1 MNRYLGSV
9 LETQEPAHLVYPE
22 VFAYPRT
29 FSTGSGFRTSHLA
42 AVALSLLAL
51 SAPTGT
57 ASIYNIAR
65 STQRFDQMPFCG
77 IALNGGEIPDRNVRS
92 RIRAIRVALGIS
104 ISDLSSIF
112 GVSRQAIYKWLAGG
126 GLSSLNQDRFED
138 LFLAAGILAPMS
150 GSEGWSFSRRRDREG
165 LTLMEAL
172 RNGKT
177 AKLWAQDI
185 AFLLEDEQKQRDYV
199 NQILSSH
206 QRSLPAARELGVP
219 VLNEQ
224 ND

>member
-1 MNRYLGSV
+1 MNEYLQSA
-9 LETQEPAHLVYPE
+9 LDTQQPGH
-22 VFAYPRT
+22 VFVHPRT
-29 FSTGSGFRTSHLA
+29 SSTGSGFGTSQLA
-42 AVALSLLAL
+42 TLALSLLAL

-65 STQRFDQMPFCG
+65 SAQRFDQVPFYD
-77 IALNGGEIPDRNVRS
+77 IALNERKTPDGNLKS
-92 RIRAIRVALGIS
+92 RIRAIRVALGLS

-112 GVSRQAIYKWLAGG
+112 DVSRQAIYKWLAGG

-138 LFLAAGILAPMS
+138 LFLAAGILAPLS
-150 GSEGWSFSRRRDREG
+150 GTEGWSFSRRRDRAG
-165 LTLMEAL
+165 LTLLEAL
-172 RNGKT
+172 RNGKA

-185 AFLLEDEQKQRDYV
+185 AFLLDDEQKQRNHV

-206 QRSLPAARELGVP
+206 RRPLPAARELGVP